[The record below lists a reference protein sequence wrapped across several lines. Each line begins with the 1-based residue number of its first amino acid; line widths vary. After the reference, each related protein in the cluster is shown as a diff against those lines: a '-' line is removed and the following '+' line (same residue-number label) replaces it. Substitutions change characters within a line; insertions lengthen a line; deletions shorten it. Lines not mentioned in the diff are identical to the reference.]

1 MKQNKASITIIKEF
15 EGLSLRVGG
24 WEFPLARVSLRIPVA
39 RERCNVLTGEYF
51 ERGSISE

>member
-24 WEFPLARVSLRIPVA
+24 WEFPQARVRILVA
-39 RERCNVLTGEYF
+39 GERCNILTGEYF
-51 ERGSISE
+51 KRGYMYE